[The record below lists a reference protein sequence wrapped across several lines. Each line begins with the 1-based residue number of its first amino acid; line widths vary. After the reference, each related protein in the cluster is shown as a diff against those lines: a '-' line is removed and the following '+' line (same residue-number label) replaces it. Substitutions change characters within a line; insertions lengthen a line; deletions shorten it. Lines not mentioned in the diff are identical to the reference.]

1 MKNKIDYRDYL
12 PQNSTHKRE
21 TVEWVQFYSFNAAEE
36 DAPRV
41 LSIGDSICCQ
51 YKDFLREKLGTKVN
65 LTSWGTCK
73 CVTDPAYV
81 KELDHI
87 LEFND
92 YDLILFNN
100 GLHSLTN
107 PVDEWEMAYNRTLD
121 FIAAKLPHV
130 PVTLLLCTPL
140 ANEEKTAISRKLNEI
155 TLLIAEKRSLPV
167 VDLFTPMD
175 KLDRKKYWSDEYHFK
190 DPAKILQGEIL
201 ASYVEKSLEK
211 KIAAFAGKV
220 QQKSSDTGPFGRIL

>member
-107 PVDEWEMAYNRTLD
+107 PVDEWEIAYNRTLD

-155 TLLIAEKRSLPV
+155 TLSIAEKRNLPV

-190 DPAKILQGEIL
+190 DPAKIMQSEIL
-201 ASYVEKSLEK
+201 ASHVEKSLEK